1 MHHELATKIP
11 KGFFMTDITAPAG
24 DAMMRYSESK
34 LSSKRAEHALLVC
47 ISSGDRSAME
57 QLYLL
62 YFARLAKFFWHLT
75 ADADLV
81 EELINDTMLAVWR
94 GGASLRAHACV
105 SVSIMGLAYSRGQKY
120 LAEARSTRRRVSR
133 PTQRADHDMSN
144 PRPILLELAVEE
156 RAVLHLVYADGH
168 SRLEIAEIMN
178 ISCQGGDALNAARR
192 GYSQVARGERP
203 L

>member
-34 LSSKRAEHALLVC
+34 LSSKRTEHALLVC

-94 GGASLRAHACV
+94 GGCFPSRACLRLRFDY
-105 SVSIMGLAYSRGQKY
+105 GLGVFARTEISRRGQIY
-120 LAEARSTRRRVSR
+120 PAACLTAYPTCRS
-133 PTQRADHDMSN
+133 
-144 PRPILLELAVEE
+144 
-156 RAVLHLVYADGH
+156 
-168 SRLEIAEIMN
+168 
-178 ISCQGGDALNAARR
+178 
-192 GYSQVARGERP
+192 
-203 L
+203 